1 MMISFTNNLFFL
13 MMLLGSLITM
23 SSSSWFMAW
32 IGMEI
37 NLMGFIPLISSHSNK
52 RYSEASMK
60 YFFIQS
66 IASSIFLFSFL
77 LSFSF
82 LSIIQSI
89 SMNPWMIS
97 SIMILSLTVKLGAS
111 PFHMWLPTISEGLS
125 WMNCFILMTW
135 QKIAPLSMFSLINQ
149 KSLTMLVIIFLSAIS
164 GSIGGLNQTS
174 LRKIMAFSSISH
186 MAWILASMYLS
197 KTLWIMYLLIYSILI
212 FSIIYNF
219 LFLNIFHINQIF
231 TNQSNN
237 LNMFIFINFFSLGG
251 LPPFFGFLPKWL
263 IIIQLI
269 QNNMMFL
276 MFILISSALINLYFY
291 TRISYSSILMYNN
304 NNKWMKT
311 KKFIPLSH
319 SILLMISSFGLI
331 LTSMLFSFI

>member
-1 MMISFTNNLFFL
+1 MIFYTNNLFFL
-13 MMLLGSLITM
+13 VMLLGSLITM

-66 IASSIFLFSFL
+66 IASSTFLFSFL
-77 LSFSF
+77 LSSSF
-82 LSIIQSI
+82 FSIIQSI
-89 SMNPWMIS
+89 SMTPWMIS
-97 SIMILSLTVKLGAS
+97 SIMLLSLSIKLGAS
-111 PFHMWLPTISEGLS
+111 PFHMWLPTISDGLS

-135 QKIAPLSMFSLINQ
+135 QKIAPLSMISLINQ
-149 KSLTMLVIIFLSAIS
+149 KSFMLLMIIYMSAMS

-186 MAWILASMYLS
+186 MAWILTSMLFS
-197 KTLWIMYLLIYSILI
+197 KTLWMIYLLIYSILI

-231 TNQSNN
+231 TN
-237 LNMFIFINFFSLGG
+237 LNKNFNMLIIMNFFSLGG
-251 LPPFFGFLPKWL
+251 LPPFLGFLPKWL
-263 IIIQLI
+263 IMIQLI
-269 QNNMMFL
+269 QNNMMF
-276 MFILISSALINLYFY
+276 MIFVLISSTLINLYFY

-311 KKFIPLSH
+311 KKTVPLTH
-319 SILLMISSFGLI
+319 SILSMFSSFGLI
-331 LTSMLFSFI
+331 LTSMTFSLL

>member
-1 MMISFTNNLFFL
+1 MMISYTNNLFFL
-13 MMLLGSLITM
+13 VMLLGSFITM

-52 RYSEASMK
+52 RCSEASMK

-77 LSFSF
+77 LSSSF
-82 LSIIQSI
+82 FSIIQSI
-89 SMNPWMIS
+89 SMTPWMIS
-97 SIMILSLTVKLGAS
+97 SIMLLSLSVKLGAS
-111 PFHMWLPTISEGLS
+111 PFHMWLPTVSEGLS
-125 WMNCFILMTW
+125 WFNCFILMTW
-135 QKIAPLSMFSLINQ
+135 QKIAPLSMISLINQ
-149 KSLTMLVIIFLSAIS
+149 KSFMILMIIYMSAIS

-186 MAWILASMYLS
+186 MAWILASMLFS
-197 KTLWIMYLLIYSILI
+197 KTLWILYLLIYSILI

-219 LFLNIFHINQIF
+219 LFLNMFHINQIF
-231 TNQSNN
+231 TNQNKN
-237 LNMFIFINFFSLGG
+237 FNMFIITNFLSLGG

-263 IIIQLI
+263 IITQLI
-269 QNNMMFL
+269 QNNMMF
-276 MFILISSALINLYFY
+276 MISILILSTLINLYFY

-304 NNKWMKT
+304 NNKWMKM
-311 KKFIPLSH
+311 KKSVPLTH
-319 SILLMISSFGLI
+319 SIMSMISLFGLI
-331 LTSMLFSFI
+331 LMSISFSML

>member
-1 MMISFTNNLFFL
+1 MIFYTNNLFFL
-13 MMLLGSLITM
+13 VMLLGSLITM

-66 IASSIFLFSFL
+66 IASSTFLFSFL
-77 LSFSF
+77 LSSSF
-82 LSIIQSI
+82 FSIIQSI
-89 SMNPWMIS
+89 SMTPWMIS
-97 SIMILSLTVKLGAS
+97 SIMLLSLSIKLGAS
-111 PFHMWLPTISEGLS
+111 PFHMWLPTISDGLS

-135 QKIAPLSMFSLINQ
+135 QKIAPLSMISLINQ
-149 KSLTMLVIIFLSAIS
+149 KSFMLLMIIYMSAMS

-186 MAWILASMYLS
+186 MAWILASMLFS
-197 KTLWIMYLLIYSILI
+197 KTLWMIYLLIYSILI

-231 TNQSNN
+231 TN
-237 LNMFIFINFFSLGG
+237 LNKNFNMLIIMNFFSLGG
-251 LPPFFGFLPKWL
+251 LPPFLGFLPKWL
-263 IIIQLI
+263 IMIQLI
-269 QNNMMFL
+269 QNNMMF
-276 MFILISSALINLYFY
+276 MIFVLISSTLINLYFY

-311 KKFIPLSH
+311 KKTVPLTH
-319 SILLMISSFGLI
+319 SILSTFSSFGLI
-331 LTSMLFSFI
+331 LTSMTFSLL